1 VSERVETGVLDTV
14 ALDSEGISAWIA
26 RDRALLAMSQVFHDM
41 GAGLVIGANTIVD
54 VDHSRTNIPR
64 LHRALSRIKE
74 EPVTEQSA
82 NAAELL
88 KGAGLRGHK
97 DATVAK
103 VALRQPK
110 PVAPLRSDSDGMTR
124 LCGSQIR
131 VISLT
136 RRPTSRSRA
145 SERSHGTTQ
154 ARAVADTAAS
164 HIARAPKRRRPEGR
178 AVAPGTAGPAVTV
191 ASTEGPVPHGR
202 GRRRHR
208 VARPAWP
215 RTRTPDPRYARR
227 ALGPRR
233 SSAGGLFFMTDRPL
247 TLMAVH
253 AHPDDEATGTGGV
266 LARYAAEGIRT
277 VLVTCTDG
285 GCGDGPGGVKPGDP
299 GHDPAAV
306 ALMRRQELEASCD
319 VLKISDLE
327 MLDYADSGM
336 IGWPSND
343 APGSFWRTPVEE
355 GAARLAELMR
365 HYRPDVVVTY
375 DENGF
380 YGHPDHIQAHRITMA
395 ALEMTALT
403 PKVYWTTMPRSMMQR
418 FGETMREFGE
428 DMPEPDPAEAA
439 AMAEIGLPD
448 DEITTWVDTTAFSGQ
463 KFDALAA
470 HASQGE
476 NIFFLKMGKERFG
489 ELMGLET
496 FVRVKDATNAAVPE
510 NDLFAGLR

>member
-1 VSERVETGVLDTV
+1 
-14 ALDSEGISAWIA
+14 
-26 RDRALLAMSQVFHDM
+26 
-41 GAGLVIGANTIVD
+41 
-54 VDHSRTNIPR
+54 
-64 LHRALSRIKE
+64 
-74 EPVTEQSA
+74 
-82 NAAELL
+82 
-88 KGAGLRGHK
+88 
-97 DATVAK
+97 
-103 VALRQPK
+103 
-110 PVAPLRSDSDGMTR
+110 
-124 LCGSQIR
+124 
-131 VISLT
+131 
-136 RRPTSRSRA
+136 
-145 SERSHGTTQ
+145 
-154 ARAVADTAAS
+154 
-164 HIARAPKRRRPEGR
+164 
-178 AVAPGTAGPAVTV
+178 
-191 ASTEGPVPHGR
+191 
-202 GRRRHR
+202 
-208 VARPAWP
+208 
-215 RTRTPDPRYARR
+215 
-227 ALGPRR
+227 
-233 SSAGGLFFMTDRPL
+233 MTDRPL

-319 VLKISDLE
+319 VLKVSDLE

-336 IGWPSND
+336 TGWPSND
-343 APGSFWRTPVEE
+343 APGPFWQTSVQE

-395 ALEMTALT
+395 ALEMTASA

-418 FGETMREFGE
+418 FGEIMREFHE
-428 DMPEPDPAEAA
+428 DTSEPDPAEAA

-489 ELMGLET
+489 ELMGMET
-496 FVRVKDATNAAVPE
+496 FVRVQDATGAVIPE